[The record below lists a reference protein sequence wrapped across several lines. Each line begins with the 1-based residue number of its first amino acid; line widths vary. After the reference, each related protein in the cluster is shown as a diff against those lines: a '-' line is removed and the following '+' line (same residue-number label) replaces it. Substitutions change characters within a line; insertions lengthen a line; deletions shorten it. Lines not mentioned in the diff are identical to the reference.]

1 MRGVIGFVAVLA
13 LAGGSAWAVD
23 GPKGGDKGP
32 IPAAEARD
40 HIGKTRT
47 VTLTVKHAKDG
58 IHMKNYYLDSE
69 ADYKDPK
76 NLAIVIAYEH
86 ADAFKKAG
94 IADIVTHFDGKAIR
108 VTGAIVK
115 ESSQTRIR
123 VTEPKQIE
131 LAEVKKIP

>member
-13 LAGGSAWAVD
+13 LAGGSASAID
-23 GPKGGDKGP
+23 EPKAGGKAP
-32 IPAAEARD
+32 IPAAEAKD
-40 HIGKTRT
+40 HVGETRT

-58 IHMKNYYLDSE
+58 THMKSYYFDSE
-69 ADYKDPK
+69 SDYKDPK

-94 IADIVTHFDGKAIR
+94 IADIVAHFDGKSIK

-115 ESSQTRIR
+115 EGSQTRIR

-131 LAEVKKIP
+131 VVEVKKGP